1 MAGTSI
7 NILQPG
13 ERDDT
18 EDFLVLKISSRDMGF
33 WGVSPALPEE
43 VIKRFPTAN
52 VTGLNIF
59 CHVQARFPS
68 PLSDN
73 MNLPTFHTFKTSD

>member
-18 EDFLVLKISSRDMGF
+18 EDFLVLKISSRDTGF
-33 WGVSPALPEE
+33 
-43 VIKRFPTAN
+43 
-52 VTGLNIF
+52 
-59 CHVQARFPS
+59 
-68 PLSDN
+68 
-73 MNLPTFHTFKTSD
+73 

>member
-18 EDFLVLKISSRDMGF
+18 EDFLVLKISSHDMDV

-52 VTGLNIF
+52 VTGLNIGRYSAMF
-59 CHVQARFPS
+59 RQDFRHLCQ
-68 PLSDN
+68 
-73 MNLPTFHTFKTSD
+73 TI